1 MGFNYQVCM
10 YSSINLLNEA
20 SENFKWMVPNVNR
33 RVNKLFVAKRNY
45 KPRIHCIITVLFL
58 LH

>member
-20 SENFKWMVPNVNR
+20 SENYKWMVQR
-33 RVNKLFVAKRNY
+33 LFPMLIDESINCLLLKE
-45 KPRIHCIITVLFL
+45 IISPESIA
-58 LH
+58 